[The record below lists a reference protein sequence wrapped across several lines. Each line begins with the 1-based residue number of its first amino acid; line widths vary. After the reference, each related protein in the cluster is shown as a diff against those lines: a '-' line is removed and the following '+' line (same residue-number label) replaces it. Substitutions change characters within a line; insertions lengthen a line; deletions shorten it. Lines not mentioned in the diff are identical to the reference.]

1 MQKLI
6 KSKSFCFK
14 QPATKTCVSKIKEL
28 LETKKKKT
36 KQKKKRRSYAQ
47 TSSSLKSFS
56 FFLVPVSLKLFC
68 LPIDKLNYCYLS

>member
-1 MQKLI
+1 MYIIINNIIETYTLSIEYISLMQKLI

-47 TSSSLKSFS
+47 TSSS
-56 FFLVPVSLKLFC
+56 
-68 LPIDKLNYCYLS
+68 